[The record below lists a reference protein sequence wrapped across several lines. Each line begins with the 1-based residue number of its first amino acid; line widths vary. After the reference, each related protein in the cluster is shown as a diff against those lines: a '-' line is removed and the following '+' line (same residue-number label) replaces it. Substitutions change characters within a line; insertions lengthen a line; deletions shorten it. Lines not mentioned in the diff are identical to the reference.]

1 MHVSA
6 NKEKW
11 VSGVVESSLL
21 NNENSRMIENKTSPP
36 QALEIFD
43 SLSASYGFSFKVRG
57 RICRGRLSQSGSSN
71 SPWKQ
76 ISFLSESPLGS
87 CI

>member
-11 VSGVVESSLL
+11 VSSVVESSLL
-21 NNENSRMIENKTSPP
+21 NNESSRMIENKTNPR

-43 SLSASYGFSFKVRG
+43 SLSASYGFSFKA
-57 RICRGRLSQSGSSN
+57 RGRLSQSGSFN